1 MTAVRR
7 ASSHWIAP
15 SGWTRGIAVSYLA
28 RAMYLEELGRADE
41 AAASRRRAA
50 ELGEP
55 GTLEGA

>member
-1 MTAVRR
+1 
-7 ASSHWIAP
+7 
-15 SGWTRGIAVSYLA
+15 
-28 RAMYLEELGRADE
+28 MYLEELGRADE